1 MNLIVASHGTLCEG
15 LADAFHMLA
24 SSEIPITTVSL
35 NETGIDDFR
44 DRLVV
49 EVEKSKGTA
58 KTLILTD
65 LYGGTPFNES
75 FALYLAD
82 PENLRVVAGVN
93 FPMLI
98 EAGMA
103 APDTDDLDEIV
114 SIAVQAGTT
123 GVVAASAEPDKKDA
137 PGNPTQAEPHA
148 NSVPQRGAG
157 KGAGMSIV
165 LARVDDRVIHGQ
177 TTTRWMAVKPADA
190 ILVISDKVAADELRC
205 KVLKAAAG
213 KYKLGIYTVAQGVE
227 ALAKANASAKKFF
240 VISDSVKA
248 FDELK
253 RAGADFG
260 ATLNLGNMNATR
272 PGTKDLGR
280 TVLLNDEDL
289 AALDSLESAGVD
301 LQFQLL
307 PDDNVRTWHDMRAK
321 YLAL

>member
-24 SSEIPITTVSL
+24 SSETPITTVSL
-35 NETGIDDFR
+35 NDTGIDDFR
-44 DRLVV
+44 KRLVA
-49 EVEKSKGTA
+49 EVEKSKSTA

-93 FPMLI
+93 FPMLV

-103 APDTDDLDEIV
+103 AQDSDNLDEIV
-114 SIAVQAGTT
+114 SIAVQAGTA
-123 GVVAASAEPDKKDA
+123 GVVAASAEPAKKDVS
-137 PGNPTQAEPHA
+137 GNPQQAGPHA
-148 NSVPQRGAG
+148 NSVPRRGAG

-240 VISDSVKA
+240 VISDSVKT

-289 AALDSLESAGVD
+289 AALDSLESAGID

-307 PDDNVRTWHDMRAK
+307 PDDNIRTWHDMRAK